1 MLQGMT
7 AHYLMMS
14 TFPLQKGQT
23 ALVHA
28 AAGGVGLLM
37 MQIGKM
43 IGATVIGTVSSAR
56 KGELAGEAG
65 ADHVIFY
72 QHSDF
77 ELEVKKVTGGRGVD
91 VVYDSVGRTTFEGSL
106 NCLRPRGMLVLFG
119 QSSGSVPPLDPGTLA
134 TRGSLF
140 MTRPTLAHYASTPEE
155 LAWRAGDIL
164 RWIDSGKLHIRI
176 DRKYPLQEAA
186 QAHRALESRATAGKV
201 LLEP

>member
-1 MLQGMT
+1 
-7 AHYLMMS
+7 
-14 TFPLQKGQT
+14 
-23 ALVHA
+23 
-28 AAGGVGLLM
+28 
-37 MQIGKM
+37 
-43 IGATVIGTVSSAR
+43 
-56 KGELAGEAG
+56 
-65 ADHVIFY
+65 
-72 QHSDF
+72 
-77 ELEVKKVTGGRGVD
+77 LEVKKVTGGRGVD